1 MSISSSYTNL
11 SGFRTAYS
19 ETELRLAI
27 AIAEVFIANNLSG
40 GSGGGVGI
48 STPTL
53 VNVTSSG
60 TIAAGKKSVS
70 IANIGAASGTLLG
83 AAFPAG
89 ASIAYSAEG
98 GTLSEIT
105 YNATGTTFL
114 IGATE

>member
-1 MSISSSYTNL
+1 LSISTDYTSL

-27 AIAEVFIANNLSG
+27 AIAEVFIANSLSG
-40 GSGGGVGI
+40 GGSAEV
-48 STPTL
+48 TPTL
-53 VNVTSSG
+53 ISVTASG

-89 ASIAYSAEG
+89 ASVSYSAEG
-98 GTLSEIT
+98 GTLIT
-105 YNATGTTFL
+105 IAYNATGTTFL